1 VPVVALVALLLGVS
15 RPPAAYLATSS
26 GRVPLAISS
35 WCWGSRCGA
44 PISASTKVA
53 RVARGTTLRAELAF
67 APARTRLAIGGTPVS
82 AATRGHELSWRVT
95 RGGGLTLNVTGAL
108 GWVTYVGRIAVH

>member
-1 VPVVALVALLLGVS
+1 VVLGVALRGADLGVDE
-15 RPPAAYLATSS
+15 
-26 GRVPLAISS
+26 G
-35 WCWGSRCGA
+35 
-44 PISASTKVA
+44 
-53 RVARGTTLRAELAF
+53 GTTLRAELAF